1 MPNKQTA
8 GIDGRNRHIEQEAQ
22 TDTDLETVV
31 PPTSPFGGPTTWWR
45 IGAAVI
51 ALAIIAFALFQAF

>member
-1 MPNKQTA
+1 MPDKQTST
-8 GIDGRNRHIEQEAQ
+8 IDERNRHIEQEAQ

-45 IGAAVI
+45 IGAAAAGLAVI
-51 ALAIIAFALFQAF
+51 VIVLFQAF